1 MSKPCPFCGQ
11 LTGEQFAFCHCCG
24 HPLTAERVDT
34 APVVQSVGI
43 PAGAVTAVEPPRKKK
58 NLVGWLI
65 GGGAALIV
73 IGIAIAV
80 LLIFLGGD
88 KLKSPQAV
96 LDRMIDTA
104 LDGEYDKALD
114 CIYEYHYSP
123 ELRKEATDLMGELPV
138 ESLESYGIDKSTVKS
153 MLSLTVKNQEEID
166 AQDDAAIKKTLTES
180 GVTTDPIEEIDR
192 AEVAM
197 TLFGETESID
207 LFFVK
212 ADGGWYLLG
221 SGGEMNDLGFNLDL

>member
-1 MSKPCPFCGQ
+1 
-11 LTGEQFAFCHCCG
+11 
-24 HPLTAERVDT
+24 
-34 APVVQSVGI
+34 
-43 PAGAVTAVEPPRKKK
+43 
-58 NLVGWLI
+58 
-65 GGGAALIV
+65 
-73 IGIAIAV
+73 
-80 LLIFLGGD
+80 
-88 KLKSPQAV
+88 
-96 LDRMIDTA
+96 
-104 LDGEYDKALD
+104 
-114 CIYEYHYSP
+114 
-123 ELRKEATDLMGELPV
+123 
-138 ESLESYGIDKSTVKS
+138 
-153 MLSLTVKNQEEID
+153 MLSLTVKNQEEVD